1 MEIIK
6 TQEEDNR
13 VSYKI
18 IDPSPEFIEFLQ
30 NLQERKEEY
39 RRQVLEECRKQ
50 KTFDYNYGTGVFH
63 SRLSSW

>member
-18 IDPSPEFIEFLQ
+18 IDPTPEFIEFVKR
-30 NLQERKEEY
+30 LQEKKEEH
-39 RRQVLEECRKQ
+39 RKQ
-50 KTFDYNYGTGVFH
+50 ILKEY
-63 SRLSSW
+63 RKQ